1 MVINKFKIL
10 VVVNV
15 VLMIALIAFLV
26 FNSLDSNKRIV
37 YADNNKL
44 FDNFIMTKEMKRIGE
59 KEFNT
64 RKLGLDSLYIKLQSP
79 TISQE
84 EKKILLTQ
92 FTQGKEEFEQFNQNF
107 ASEES
112 TKIWVRIH
120 GYVNEFSEEKK
131 YKLVVG
137 SDKNGSVLY
146 ADEKIDITEELL
158 AYINKKYEG
167 LQ

>member
-1 MVINKFKIL
+1 MVINKLKTLI
-10 VVVNV
+10 VVNV
-15 VLMIALIAFLV
+15 VLIAVLV
-26 FNSLDSNKRIV
+26 VFFGFNLLNSNKRIV

-59 KEFNT
+59 KEFNA

-92 FTQGKEEFEQFNQNF
+92 FTQEKEEFEQINQNF
-107 ASEES
+107 ASEEYS
-112 TKIWVRIH
+112 KIWARIH
-120 GYVNEFSEEKK
+120 GYVNEFSKEKK
-131 YKLVVG
+131 YELVIG
-137 SDKNGSVLY
+137 SDKNGTVLY
-146 ADEKIDITEELL
+146 ADEKIDVTDELL
-158 AYINKKYEG
+158 TYINKKYEG